1 MKENKD
7 KGLKNAETTSGT
19 GRSAFKEAAAKAKA
33 RENRYIEKKTPVRHA
48 MDYLLM
54 TIGAVIYAAGI
65 SLFLDPNS
73 LAPGGVTGISII
85 LNRITGLETGT
96 WILLLNIPIFIL
108 GARRFGARFILS
120 TMYCTAI
127 VSLCTNLFQSYG
139 AVTNDLF
146 LAAVVGSSLLAV
158 GVGLVFKAGSTTGG
172 IDIIIK
178 ILRLKMPYLKTGAL
192 YLILDAIVVAASAI
206 LFRNIEIALYAG
218 FAVLINSVVLDV
230 VLYGR
235 DGAKLIYII
244 SDHSQPITKRL
255 LEELDLG
262 VTHVNASGAYSGKE
276 KHVILCVCRKNLS
289 PKVEEIVKEEDPLA
303 FMIVSSATEIY
314 GEGYKNFFGE
324 KL

>member
-1 MKENKD
+1 MSGNNQV
-7 KGLKNAETTSGT
+7 LKNQDT
-19 GRSAFKEAAAKAKA
+19 GRGTVKEAAAKAKA
-33 RENRYIEKKTPVRHA
+33 RENRYIEKKTPAKHA
-48 MDYLLM
+48 MDYLIM
-54 TIGAVIYAAGI
+54 TMGAVIYAAGI

-85 LNRITGLETGT
+85 LNRITSLETGT
-96 WILLLNIPIFIL
+96 WILILNIPILII
-108 GARRFGARFILS
+108 GAWRFGMRFILS
-120 TMYCTAI
+120 TLYCIAVT
-127 VSLCTNLFQSYG
+127 SLCTNLFTAYG
-139 AVTNDLF
+139 AVTEDLF

-172 IDIIIK
+172 MDIIIK
-178 ILRLKMPYLKTGAL
+178 LLRLKMPYLKTGAL
-192 YLILDAIVVAASAI
+192 YLILDAVVVVASAI

-218 FAVLINSVVLDV
+218 FAVFINSVVLDV

-244 SDHSQPITKRL
+244 SDSYEPITRRL

-276 KHVILCVCRKNLS
+276 KSVIMCVCRKTLS

-314 GEGYKNFFGE
+314 GEGYKNIFSE
-324 KL
+324 RL